1 MYSTAPFFRT
11 YFQRLGVK
19 SVLFSDFT
27 SQKLYKKTA
36 GRGSIDPCFPSK
48 IAISHVYNLI
58 YKEGVSHIFFPCIRM
73 VKGEIH
79 EALNHWACPA
89 LAATPEVV
97 KAAFTLEKDEFMERD
112 IKFLNPVLDIAEWDV
127 FERQLLTCF
136 RTAFHISKKENQRAM
151 EAALTV
157 WENSINMLR
166 FKAEQKIR
174 ELEIG
179 GEIGIVLLGRPY
191 HNDPGINHGIL
202 DELNRFGYPIFT
214 IESLPRNGDIVTR
227 LFDKETGENTNHHH
241 LDVRD
246 IWSRCYSEN
255 TSLKVWAAKF
265 VSRHPNLIAL
275 DLSSFRC
282 GHDAPLY
289 SVLDEIFDR
298 SSSPYFTFHEIDENK
313 PVGSINIRVET
324 IHYFLKRYKED
335 LLQCQ
340 KFSLVV

>member
-1 MYSTAPFFRT
+1 
-11 YFQRLGVK
+11 
-19 SVLFSDFT
+19 
-27 SQKLYKKTA
+27 
-36 GRGSIDPCFPSK
+36 
-48 IAISHVYNLI
+48 
-58 YKEGVSHIFFPCIRM
+58 M

-79 EALNHWACPA
+79 EAIYHWACPA

-97 KAAFTLEKDEFMERD
+97 KAAFTLEKDEFLEKD
-112 IKFLNPVLDIAEWDV
+112 IKFLNPVFDIAELDV
-127 FERQLLTCF
+127 FERQLYTCF
-136 RTAFHISKKENQRAM
+136 RTVFHISKKENQRAM
-151 EAALTV
+151 EAALTE
-157 WENSINMLR
+157 WESSINKLR
-166 FKAEQKIR
+166 LKAEQKLR
-174 ELEIG
+174 ELEIE

-202 DELNRFGYPIFT
+202 DELNRYGYSIFT

-227 LFDKETGENTNHHH
+227 LFDKEKRENTAHH

-246 IWSRCYSEN
+246 VWSRCYSEN

-289 SVLDEIFDR
+289 SVLDEIFNR
-298 SSSPYFTFHEIDENK
+298 SSSPYFTFHEIDENR
-313 PVGSINIRVET
+313 PVSSIKIRVET